1 MRLAVRFFLRGLLI
15 GAFLSAPASGQ
26 IFRWLAFGDSITAG
40 WSDDIN
46 PSGGY
51 PGRLE
56 NDLGC
61 TPSTCQVVEK
71 GLAGETTAEGVTR
84 IRRVLNNSGPDP
96 YDVALIME
104 GTNDIFQP
112 NNISNVSIPT
122 IMFNLNQM
130 ATKAEK
136 AGTEAVLA
144 SIIWLH
150 PGGQHGTSRDQ
161 LVEDLRDRLSSSAR
175 NNSRLFADTWSRL
188 CSDGP
193 DQHGHSQNACFW
205 NHDHYWLSG
214 GQPDVVGHPN
224 SSGFRMIADEF
235 FALIDSSPVPGLA
248 VPSTPSG
255 MINDAT
261 PILTWTQESPAL
273 ASWYQVRV
281 TGPGGTYFQTWVKAS
296 QVCSGSTCST
306 EVTSSLDDNSY
317 AWQVMSRNARGRSG
331 WSSQRS
337 FTIGSP
343 AFFADGFESGDTS
356 EWSSTVQ

>member
-1 MRLAVRFFLRGLLI
+1 MRFFVRSLLI

-26 IFRWLAFGDSITAG
+26 IFRWLAFGDSITVG

-61 TPSTCQVVEK
+61 TPSTCRVVEK
-71 GLAGETTAEGVTR
+71 GLSGETTAEGVTR
-84 IRRVLNNSGPDP
+84 IRQVLNNSGPEP

-150 PGGQHGTSRDQ
+150 PGGRHGTSRDQ
-161 LVEDLRDRLSSSAR
+161 LVEDLRDRISRSAR

-188 CSDGP
+188 CPDGP

-205 NHDHYWLSG
+205 NHDHYWLND
-214 GQPDVVGHPN
+214 GQPDIVGHPN

-255 MINDAT
+255 MIDDAT
-261 PILTWTQESPAL
+261 PILTWTKESPAL

-281 TGPGGTYFQTWVKAS
+281 TGLGGTYFRTWVKAS
-296 QVCSGSTCST
+296 EVCSGSTCST
-306 EVTSSLDDNSY
+306 EVTSSLDDGSY

-337 FTIGSP
+337 FTIGAP
-343 AFFADGFESGDTS
+343 AIFGDGFESGDTS
-356 EWSSTVQ
+356 AWSSTVQ